1 MRLTRFF
8 VLTILL
14 ISTQYAQTKASRDSL
29 IDQGVKA
36 IYSLQ
41 FTQAETI
48 FRSVLTDDPESP
60 ESRFFLAMIDWWKIL
75 VDLDNESYD
84 DIFFQKLEDVIYY
97 CDKRLDNN
105 PRDTEALF
113 FKGGAIGFRGR
124 LRALRAS
131 WLKAA
136 DDGREALPIVS
147 AVAELDPSNKDV
159 DLGRGIYNYLAS
171 VIPERYPLIKP
182 LMIFFPSGNKE
193 EGLRQLENTAA
204 NGRYA
209 KYEAMYFLV
218 TIYQNY
224 EDNPY
229 KAEEFAKRLT
239 DEFPENPVFLK
250 WRGRAAVRRGD
261 TQLWSE
267 IFTGLYNGADAGKFG
282 FTEVVKRESAY
293 YLGLYYKN
301 LNAPDSALKYL
312 NVSEELSRKL
322 DNEPTGYLA
331 NTLLFQGM
339 VYDVLGRR
347 EEAIAKYEEVLDID
361 EFNGSHNAAKIYI
374 NIPFKY

>member
-1 MRLTRFF
+1 MRLIRLFIF
-8 VLTILL
+8 LILL
-14 ISTQYAQTKASRDSL
+14 VSSNFAQNHASKDSI
-29 IDQGVKA
+29 IDKGVKA

-41 FTQAETI
+41 FSEAETI
-48 FRSVLTDDPESP
+48 FRSILTDDPESP

-75 VDLDNESYD
+75 VDLDNQSYD

-97 CDKRLDNN
+97 CDKRLDKN
-105 PRDTEALF
+105 PKDIDALF

-124 LRALRAS
+124 LRALRES

-147 AVAELDPSNKDV
+147 AVSELDPSNKDV
-159 DLGRGIYNYLAS
+159 DLGKGIYNYLAS
-171 VIPERYPLIKP
+171 VIPDRYPLLKP
-182 LMIFFPSGNKE
+182 LMIFFPSGNKA
-193 EGLRQLENTAA
+193 EGLRQLENTAL
-204 NGRYA
+204 NGRFS

-229 KAEEFAKRLT
+229 KAEVYAKKLT
-239 DEFPENPVFLK
+239 DEFPLNPVFLK

-261 TQLWSE
+261 TQLWSQVY
-267 IFTGLYNGADAGKFG
+267 TSLLKGADEKKFG
-282 FTEVVKRESAY
+282 FTESVKRESAY

-301 LNAPDSALKYL
+301 INAPDSALYFL
-312 NVSEELSRKL
+312 NISEELSRKL
-322 DNEPTGYLA
+322 DEEPTGYLA

-347 EEAIAKYEEVLDID
+347 EDAVKKYEEVLDIN
-361 EFNGSHNAAKIYI
+361 EFNGSHTTAKMYL
-374 NIPFKY
+374 NYPFKY